1 MHWTIE
7 ILLFMVM
14 TVAALIGLGVR
25 NLLAAA
31 VTMNIFG
38 FMTASIMVSLGAI
51 DVAFTEAVVGAGAV
65 GVFNVVAIYMTSRR
79 SRD

>member
-25 NLLAAA
+25 NLIAAA

-65 GVFNVVAIYMTSRR
+65 GVFNILAIFMTSRR